1 MSVPKMEV
9 ECVGGPADGMKL
21 QIWAK
26 AVDGH
31 QIRFLYFSGSTVEVV
46 YTLRT
51 RPDGK
56 RVLK

>member
-1 MSVPKMEV
+1 MEV